1 MNYTITRKLK
11 QWRKV
16 TTDLDLMKEEEECYI
31 MLKMTN
37 GSFIEY
43 VMLSVL
49 TLLPVNLKKKYS
61 FNN

>member
-16 TTDLDLMKEEEECYI
+16 TTDLDLLKEEDECYI
-31 MLKMTN
+31 KLKMTN

-61 FNN
+61 FNY